1 MSKEQ
6 KKEKSSKEKGKS
18 SYQQD
23 KEKPSKDL
31 QITTVKKK
39 DSKKS

>member
-6 KKEKSSKEKGKS
+6 KKEKGTKEKGKS

-23 KEKPSKDL
+23 KEKPSKEL
-31 QITTVKKK
+31 QIIPVKKK
-39 DSKKS
+39 K